1 MINLDIQILILF
13 YSFISGVIFGIGFDI
28 YRVLFRDVYYK
39 VFRII
44 IDHIYWMVVGVLVF
58 IFLLNTQYAILSFY
72 TYFYI
77 LLGIIFY
84 TKCIS
89 IFIYRIINN
98 LVGFLLEII
107 RYIFKNL
114 IYIISRI
121 VNKKIIRIY

>member
-114 IYIISRI
+114 IYIISKV
-121 VNKKIIRIY
+121 VNKKNY

>member
-114 IYIISRI
+114 IYIISRV
-121 VNKKIIRIY
+121 VNKKNY

>member
-121 VNKKIIRIY
+121 VNKKNY

>member
-114 IYIISRI
+114 IYIISRV
-121 VNKKIIRIY
+121 VNKKYY

>member
-1 MINLDIQILILF
+1 MYIIKF
-13 YSFISGVIFGIGFDI
+13 
-28 YRVLFRDVYYK
+28 
-39 VFRII
+39 FRII

>member
-44 IDHIYWMVVGVLVF
+44 IDHIFWMVVGVLVF

-114 IYIISRI
+114 IYIISRV
-121 VNKKIIRIY
+121 VNKKNY